1 MQNRMHHRDR
11 MRNNITLHV
20 SDNECAIIMEDM
32 KEKGFET
39 YAAYARAA
47 LEAYSGKKI
56 FRERDSRKTIRALGK
71 DE

>member
-1 MQNRMHHRDR
+1 
-11 MRNNITLHV
+11 
-20 SDNECAIIMEDM
+20 MEDM

-71 DE
+71 DEWISIYTNQDK